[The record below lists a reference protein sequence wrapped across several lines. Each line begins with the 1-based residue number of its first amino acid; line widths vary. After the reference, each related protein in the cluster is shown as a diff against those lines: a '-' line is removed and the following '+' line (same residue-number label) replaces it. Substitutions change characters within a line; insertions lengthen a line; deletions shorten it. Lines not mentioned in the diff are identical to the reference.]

1 MSTLW
6 SAAHSEGATRWA
18 KPVFDLPPAAVP
30 LDAALEAA
38 QAQARRVADEA
49 EAQARGF
56 ASGHAAGFAQGLA
69 EGRNAAETL
78 AETLRAML
86 AGLAQPAAV
95 VDAELE
101 RVLVALTLEAAR
113 RIAQQELAL
122 DPAKVACVVRDAVAS
137 LGHGARAV
145 AVFVH
150 PDDYAALAEVLGQEM
165 RSSEG
170 WRLVAD
176 PEVLPGGC
184 RVESE
189 QASVVA
195 SLDAR
200 AAGLAHALL
209 GQT

>member
-6 SAAHSEGATRWA
+6 SEESSRTATRWA
-18 KPVFDLPPAAVP
+18 KPAFDAPRIIRQD
-30 LDAALEAA
+30 DAALQLARSTAA
-38 QAQARRVADEA
+38 EA

-56 ASGHAAGFAQGLA
+56 AIGRAAGMADGMATAELLVEQLRTVLDALA
-69 EGRNAAETL
+69 TPLAA
-78 AETLRAML
+78 
-86 AGLAQPAAV
+86 

-113 RIAQQELAL
+113 RIAQQELNL
-122 DPAKVACVVRDAVAS
+122 DPAKVAAVVRDAVS
-137 LGHGARAV
+137 GLGAGARSV
-145 AVFVH
+145 AVYVN
-150 PDDYAALAEVLGQEM
+150 PDDYAALAEVLADQT
-165 RSSEG
+165 RSDPEAGPG

-200 AAGLAHALL
+200 AAGLAHTLL
-209 GQT
+209 MQP

>member
-1 MSTLW
+1 MSALW
-6 SAAHSEGATRWA
+6 SDASARDATRWA
-18 KPVFDLPPAAVP
+18 KPSFDLPRPAPIPVVSRQDEMAQQ
-30 LDAALEAA
+30 AARLAA
-38 QAQARRVADEA
+38 AEM

-56 ASGHAAGFAQGLA
+56 AAGRAAGMA
-69 EGRNAAETL
+69 EGMAA
-78 AETLRAML
+78 A
-86 AGLAQPAAV
+86 AGLVEQLRCTLDALAAPLSA

-113 RIAQQELAL
+113 RIAQQELNL
-122 DPAKVACVVRDAVAS
+122 DPAKVAAVVRDAVS
-137 LGHGARAV
+137 GLGNGARGV

-150 PDDYAALAEVLGQEM
+150 PDDYAALEQALADQLE
-165 RSSEG
+165 RAEG

-189 QASVVA
+189 QASVVS

-200 AAGLAHALL
+200 AAGLAHTLL
-209 GQT
+209 MQS

>member
-1 MSTLW
+1 MTTLW
-6 SAAHSEGATRWA
+6 SEERSATATRWH
-18 KPVFDLPPAAVP
+18 KPVFDLPPVSRA
-30 LDAALEAA
+30 DEASV
-38 QAQARRVADEA
+38 QQARAAAAEA
-49 EAQARGF
+49 EAQARGY
-56 ASGHAAGFAQGLA
+56 AIGHAAGRADGMATAELLVAQL
-69 EGRNAAETL
+69 RQTL
-78 AETLRAML
+78 AAL
-86 AGLAQPAAV
+86 ARPLTV

-113 RIAQQELAL
+113 RIAQQELHL
-122 DPAKVACVVRDAVAS
+122 DPAKVAAVVRDAVAS
-137 LGHGARAV
+137 LGAGARDV

-150 PDDYAALAEVLGQEM
+150 PDDYAAL
-165 RSSEG
+165 SEALAAQMQSEAG

-176 PEVLPGGC
+176 PEVLSGGC

-209 GQT
+209 TSS